1 MGSTI
6 KTAKA
11 HAATKRIITLSL
23 VHSLIPTCAGGRTA
37 RADRYVLL
45 GLFRRDD
52 DDDDDDMDAFFAAE
66 GDENMMIMVLLLL
79 LETGVD

>member
-11 HAATKRIITLSL
+11 HAATKRMITLSL

-52 DDDDDDMDAFFAAE
+52 DAMDDFVAAE
-66 GDENMMIMVLLLL
+66 GDKNMMILLL